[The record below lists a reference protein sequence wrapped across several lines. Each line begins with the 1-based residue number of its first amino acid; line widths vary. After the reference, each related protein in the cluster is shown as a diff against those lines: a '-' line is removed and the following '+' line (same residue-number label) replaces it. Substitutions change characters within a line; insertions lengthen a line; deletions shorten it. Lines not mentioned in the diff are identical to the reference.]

1 MAARIRLFIS
11 IKSQSVQIRRCN
23 IRRGGRS
30 CLVFENPFFQFGE
43 GVGSCVFQLNGQKLN
58 FEPKIDYQSEFA
70 YSLLWQIFGSGL
82 LPRHW
87 RRCDS
92 TGHQAFSG
100 DRSRPWQKKV
110 FSWPSKIFKT
120 GFDFGCVSWYRR
132 QKFQLPGKLPQN
144 QPELVLG
151 QGAGGQ
157 VGRLKVG
164 NEAHHWG
171 LGGPAFKSGR
181 GVLKSRTYG
190 SEVLKSW
197 KTIQVVA

>member
-23 IRRGGRS
+23 IRREEELPGIWEPFCPIWRGG
-30 CLVFENPFFQFGE
+30 VD
-43 GVGSCVFQLNGQKLN
+43 SCVFQLNGQKLN
-58 FEPKIDYQSEFA
+58 FEPKIDCQSEFA

-82 LPRHW
+82 LPQRW
-87 RRCDS
+87 RKCGS

-110 FSWPSKIFKT
+110 FSWHSKIFKT
-120 GFDFGCVSWYRR
+120 GFDLVCVSWYRR

-164 NEAHHWG
+164 NEAHRWG
-171 LGGPAFKSGR
+171 LGGPLFKSGR

-190 SEVLKSW
+190 REVLESW